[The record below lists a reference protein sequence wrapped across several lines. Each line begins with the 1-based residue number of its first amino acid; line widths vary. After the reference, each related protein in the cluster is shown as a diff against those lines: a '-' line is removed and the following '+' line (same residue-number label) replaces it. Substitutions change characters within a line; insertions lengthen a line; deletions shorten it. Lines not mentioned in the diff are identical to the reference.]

1 MMRVGQEVQLRGH
14 EEDRSRVMLREEAL
28 RWAAR
33 VDDLAPFLTPTE
45 AERIAGV
52 LNKLFSCEVIEFDH
66 DFDVQGEIN
75 EQLRLLR
82 TMRARADSQT
92 LSIRDMKDTLA
103 SATQLIQLLIKEQE
117 KVVNLNRIRTI
128 ESCVVEVVRTLPIDE
143 QNNFLAL
150 LEERLN
156 GNDR

>member
-52 LNKLFSCEVIEFDH
+52 LNKLFSCEVI
-66 DFDVQGEIN
+66 
-75 EQLRLLR
+75 
-82 TMRARADSQT
+82 
-92 LSIRDMKDTLA
+92 
-103 SATQLIQLLIKEQE
+103 
-117 KVVNLNRIRTI
+117 
-128 ESCVVEVVRTLPIDE
+128 
-143 QNNFLAL
+143 
-150 LEERLN
+150 
-156 GNDR
+156 